1 METGTGK
8 KRLTG
13 PMIVA
18 CHWNILSPVG
28 PAEQEDGGSRPRSIN
43 SCRKKNVSSMSG
55 RAEISLRGNRKCRD
69 GAVAPPA
76 GRFKGGNNTA
86 REKTNLVD
94 ALESHWDNDMLKTV
108 V

>member
-1 METGTGK
+1 
-8 KRLTG
+8 
-13 PMIVA
+13 
-18 CHWNILSPVG
+18 
-28 PAEQEDGGSRPRSIN
+28 
-43 SCRKKNVSSMSG
+43 MSG